1 MTLAAWAY
9 VFAWVS
15 VAVTVVPPLVS
26 SNVRET
32 ITVLPTATPAVT
44 LMVWVAV
51 FVPLSAKVPT
61 EVGVPMA
68 SLKVKGA
75 ARSPVDPTAWTWKIT
90 PRSLRCTT

>member
-1 MTLAAWAY
+1 

-32 ITVLPTATPAVT
+32 ITVLPTGTVAVT

-51 FVPLSAKVPT
+51 FVPLSAKVPI
-61 EVGVPMA
+61 EVGVPMV

-75 ARSPVDPTAWTWKIT
+75 PRSPVDPTDWTLKVT
-90 PRSLRCTT
+90 PRSLCCTT